1 MKDFENI
8 DKVIRRQLVELISSG
23 NAHATLKDAL
33 HNLPVKLRG
42 IVPDGLPYSIWMLV
56 DHMKITQWDILKFS
70 TNPEHQSPKWP
81 DEYWPKNTA
90 PKDEDEWNDTIEQI
104 ESDRA
109 KFIELLEDEVVD
121 LYKRFENEYKDITLL
136 REALLIADHASYH
149 IGQIIVIR
157 RLLGVWHH

>member
-8 DKVIRRQLVELISSG
+8 DKVVRHQLVELISSG

-33 HNLPVKLRG
+33 HNLPLKLRG

-56 DHMKITQWDILKFS
+56 DHIKITQWDILKFS

-81 DEYWPKNTA
+81 DDYWPKNTA

-109 KFIELLEDEVVD
+109 KFIELLEDEEVD
-121 LYKRFENEYKDITLL
+121 LYKRFENEYKDINLL

-157 RLLGVWHH
+157 RLLGDWHH